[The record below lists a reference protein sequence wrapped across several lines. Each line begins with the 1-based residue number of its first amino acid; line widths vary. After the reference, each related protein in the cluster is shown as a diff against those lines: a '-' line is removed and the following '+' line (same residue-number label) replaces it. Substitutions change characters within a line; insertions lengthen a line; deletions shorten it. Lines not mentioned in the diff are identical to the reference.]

1 MVSSITQASPSARK
15 RVYIAYTGGT
25 IGMAR
30 RDDGSYAPAPGYLA
44 ELMAALPELRDP
56 RAPAYTV
63 HEFATLRD
71 SATMTPDDWTAI
83 ADDIAANYAGY
94 DGFVVLHGT
103 DTMAYTA
110 SALAFM
116 LRGLR
121 KPVVLTGSQI
131 PLCEVRSDG
140 RDNLIT
146 ALLIAGN
153 EPIPEVCLSFGS
165 VLLRG
170 CRAVKVSASGLDAFA
185 SPNFPPLA
193 QIGIAI
199 EVDRRLVLP
208 PPAPDAPLS
217 VQPIGAVQI
226 GALRLFP
233 GIAAATVAAVLAPL
247 QGLVLETYGSGNGPA
262 GDADFLAALAEAS
275 ARGVVIVSCTQCLRG
290 RVDLE
295 AYATGAGLARAG
307 VISGYDLTAEAALAK
322 LAYLFSACHDPVTV
336 RELMGRSLRGEL
348 TRASDSQML
357 AFRRGSPER

>member
-1 MVSSITQASPSARK
+1 MSERK

-63 HEFATLRD
+63 REYEQLRD
-71 SATMTPDDWTAI
+71 SATMAPADWTAM
-83 ADDIAANYAGY
+83 AEDIAARYGDY

-116 LRGLR
+116 LRGLG
-121 KPVVLTGSQI
+121 KPVVLTGAQI

-140 RDNLIT
+140 RENLIT
-146 ALLIAGN
+146 ALLIAAH

-165 VLLRG
+165 RLLRG
-170 CRAVKVSASGLDAFA
+170 CRAVKVNASGLDAFE

-199 EVDRRLVLP
+199 DLDRRLLLP
-208 PPAPDAPLS
+208 PPAADAPLS
-217 VQPIGAVQI
+217 VQPIGDVRI

-233 GIAAATVAAVLAPL
+233 GISAQMVAAVLAPL

-262 GDADFLAALAEAS
+262 NDPAFLAALAEAS
-275 ARGVVIVSCTQCLRG
+275 ARGVVVVNCTQCLRG
-290 RVDLE
+290 RVDQA
-295 AYATGAGLARAG
+295 AYAAGASLAAAG
-307 VISGYDLTAEAALAK
+307 VVGGHDLTAEAALAK
-322 LAYLFSACHDPVTV
+322 LYYLFSAGHGPEAA

-348 TRASDSQML
+348 TEPQ
-357 AFRRGSPER
+357 G

>member
-1 MVSSITQASPSARK
+1 MATSILQPPGARR

-63 HEFATLRD
+63 NEYATLRD
-71 SATMTPDDWTAI
+71 SATMTPADWTAI
-83 ADDIAANYAGY
+83 AEDLAAHYDEY

-121 KPVVLTGSQI
+121 KPVVLTGAQI

-140 RDNLIT
+140 RENLIT
-146 ALLIAGN
+146 ALLIAAN

-165 VLLRG
+165 RLLRG
-170 CRAVKVSASGLDAFA
+170 CRAVKVNASGLDAFD

-193 QIGIAI
+193 QIGITI
-199 EVDRRLVLP
+199 EVDRRLLRP
-208 PPAPDAPLS
+208 PPGADEPLT
-217 VQPIGAVQI
+217 VQPIGPVHI

-233 GIAAATVAAVLAPL
+233 GISAAMLEAVLAPL
-247 QGLVLETYGSGNGPA
+247 QGLVLETFGSGNGPA
-262 GDADFLAALAEAS
+262 ADAAFLATIAAAS
-275 ARGVVIVSCTQCLRG
+275 ARGVVIVNCTQCLRG
-290 RVDLE
+290 RVDLT
-295 AYATGAGLARAG
+295 AYATGASLARAG

-322 LAYLFSACHDPVTV
+322 LSFLFSAGHGPERV
-336 RELMGRSLRGEL
+336 RELMQSNLRGEL
-348 TRASDSQML
+348 TPPPA
-357 AFRRGSPER
+357 

>member
-1 MVSSITQASPSARK
+1 MTARK
-15 RVYIAYTGGT
+15 HVYIAYTGGT

-56 RAPAYTV
+56 RTPAYSV
-63 HEFATLRD
+63 HEYATLRD
-71 SATMTPDDWTAI
+71 SATMTPADWTAI
-83 ADDIAANYAGY
+83 AADIAANYAAY

-121 KPVVLTGSQI
+121 KPVVLTGAQI

-146 ALLIAGN
+146 ALLIAAH
-153 EPIPEVCLSFGS
+153 EAIPEVCLSFGS
-165 VLLRG
+165 RLLRG
-170 CRAVKVSASGLDAFA
+170 CRAVKVNASGLDAFA

-193 QIGIAI
+193 QIGIEI

-208 PPAPDAPLS
+208 PPADDAPLS
-217 VQPIGAVQI
+217 VQPIGDVRI

-233 GIAAATVAAVLAPL
+233 GISATMVAAVLAPL

-262 GDADFLAALAEAS
+262 GDHAFIAALAEAS
-275 ARGVVIVSCTQCLRG
+275 ARDVVIVNCTQCLRG
-290 RVDLE
+290 RVE
-295 AYATGAGLARAG
+295 PGAYATGAALARAG
-307 VISGYDLTAEAALAK
+307 VSGGYDLTAEAALAK
-322 LAYLFSACHDPVTV
+322 LAYLFSAGYAPAAV
-336 RELMGRSLRGEL
+336 RELMGRNLRGEL
-348 TRASDSQML
+348 TPPDQ
-357 AFRRGSPER
+357 G

>member
-1 MVSSITQASPSARK
+1 MSTRK

-56 RAPAYTV
+56 RAPEYTV
-63 HEFATLRD
+63 KEYAALRD
-71 SATMTPDDWTAI
+71 SATMTPADWTAI
-83 ADDIAANYAGY
+83 AEDIAASYDAY

-121 KPVVLTGSQI
+121 KPVVLTGAQI

-140 RDNLIT
+140 RENLIT
-146 ALLIAGN
+146 ALLIAAH
-153 EPIPEVCLSFGS
+153 EAIPEVCLSFGS
-165 VLLRG
+165 RLLRG
-170 CRAVKVSASGLDAFA
+170 CRAVKVNASGLEAFD
-185 SPNFPPLA
+185 SPNFPHLA
-193 QIGIAI
+193 QIGVGI
-199 EVDRRLVLP
+199 EVDRHLLLP
-208 PPAPDAPLS
+208 PPAADAPLS
-217 VQPIGAVQI
+217 VQPIGAVRI

-233 GIAAATVAAVLAPL
+233 GISPAMVAAVLEPL

-262 GDADFLAALAEAS
+262 NDPAFLAALAEAS

-322 LAYLFSACHDPVTV
+322 LYYLFSVGHAPARV

-348 TRASDSQML
+348 SPPRA
-357 AFRRGSPER
+357 P

>member
-1 MVSSITQASPSARK
+1 MSKRK

-56 RAPAYTV
+56 RAPAYVV
-63 HEFATLRD
+63 HEYATLRD
-71 SATMTPDDWTAI
+71 SATMTPADWTAI
-83 ADDIAANYAGY
+83 AEDIAANYGAY

-121 KPVVLTGSQI
+121 KPVVLTGAQI

-140 RDNLIT
+140 RENLIT
-146 ALLIAGN
+146 ALLVAAH
-153 EPIPEVCLSFGS
+153 EAIPEVCLSFGS
-165 VLLRG
+165 RLLRG
-170 CRAVKVSASGLDAFA
+170 CRAVKVNASGLDAFE

-193 QIGIAI
+193 QIGIDI
-199 EVDRRLVLP
+199 EVDRHLVLP
-208 PPAPDAPLS
+208 TPTADAPLS
-217 VQPIGAVQI
+217 VQPIGAVRI
-226 GALRLFP
+226 AALRLFP
-233 GIAAATVAAVLAPL
+233 GISPDMVAAVLAPL

-262 GDADFLAALAEAS
+262 NDAAFLAVLAEAS
-275 ARGVVIVSCTQCLRG
+275 ARGVVVVSRSQCLRG
-290 RVDLE
+290 RVDLG

-307 VISGYDLTAEAALAK
+307 VISGHDLTAEAALAK
-322 LAYLFSACHDPVTV
+322 LAYLFSAGHGPEAV

-348 TRASDSQML
+348 TAP
-357 AFRRGSPER
+357 GP